1 MNYRGYTARYEL
13 DAHDQVLHGR
23 VDGIR
28 DIVTFVATNVV
39 ELEHEFHV
47 SVDEY
52 LSYCAEKGL
61 RPEKPQG
68 ERRRTI
74 SQVHPR
80 PLTS

>member
-1 MNYRGYTARYEL
+1 MNYRGYTARYEF
-13 DAHDQVLHGR
+13 DAHDGVLHGR

-28 DIVTFVATNVV
+28 DIVTFVASDVA

-61 RPEKPQG
+61 RPDQPQE
-68 ERRRTI
+68 ERRRAV
-74 SQVHPR
+74 S
-80 PLTS
+80 